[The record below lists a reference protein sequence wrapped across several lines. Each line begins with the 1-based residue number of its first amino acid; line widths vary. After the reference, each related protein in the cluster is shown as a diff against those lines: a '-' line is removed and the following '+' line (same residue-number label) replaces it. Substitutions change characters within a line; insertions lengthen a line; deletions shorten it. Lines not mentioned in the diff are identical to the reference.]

1 MTGRPAWQ
9 VFLCLGFLS
18 RNSDIITQDW
28 MFVKKNF

>member
-9 VFLCLGFLS
+9 VFLCLGFFN